1 MLQNINAPDGKI
13 NTAIT
18 RPVTLGTAVT
28 RPENIATRDIS
39 YIVEC
44 IRAGRVERRDIR
56 ALISTIRALPNPE
69 LASAMKR
76 ELPWFSASLCEG
88 RRQDKSVKLAWFA
101 LLDLDHVE
109 DIEALK
115 SLAIQRLPWVRYAFQ
130 SVRDGV
136 KIIAEF
142 RTPITREED
151 FRRLWAWLA
160 SQVEN
165 ILKHPVDPAPDWSRA
180 CFFSYDPRLLVNPNC
195 KPLEPAAAL
204 RQVDALG
211 LLNLPKRVLTPS
223 NPATLPTVPKAPK
236 GDQNDF
242 ERATAIVQKLA
253 TLTISYHDWY
263 RVGLALY
270 AGFGES
276 ARPLWNLFQ
285 ANPNYRDS
293 QRLIDAKWRSFR
305 SVREITLATLFEI
318 GARYGV

>member
-1 MLQNINAPDGKI
+1 MKTKLVDTDGQINS
-13 NTAIT
+13 AIT
-18 RPVTLGTAVT
+18 RPVTVGRTVT
-28 RPENIATRDIS
+28 SPSAIATRDIS
-39 YIVEC
+39 YVIDC
-44 IRAGRVERRDIR
+44 IRAGRFERVEFRP
-56 ALISTIRALPNPE
+56 LIATIRALPDSDYARE
-69 LASAMKR
+69 LKR
-76 ELPWFSASLCEG
+76 GLPWFSASLCEG

-101 LLDLDHVE
+101 LFDLDHVQ
-109 DIEALK
+109 DIEAMK
-115 SLAIQRLPWVRYAFQ
+115 SLAIQRLPWVRYAFR

-136 KIIAEF
+136 KLLAEF

-160 SQVEN
+160 LQVEN

-180 CFFSYDPRLLVNPNC
+180 CFFSHDPRLLSNPDFRA
-195 KPLEPAAAL
+195 LEPAEAL
-204 RQVDALG
+204 RQVDALS
-211 LLNLPKRVLTPS
+211 LLNAPKRVLRPS
-223 NPATLPTVPKAPK
+223 NPATLPPPPKSPK

-253 TLTISYHDWY
+253 TMTISYNDWY

-276 ARPLWNLFQ
+276 GRPLWNLFQ
-285 ANPNYRDS
+285 ANPNYHDS

-318 GARYGV
+318 GARYGL